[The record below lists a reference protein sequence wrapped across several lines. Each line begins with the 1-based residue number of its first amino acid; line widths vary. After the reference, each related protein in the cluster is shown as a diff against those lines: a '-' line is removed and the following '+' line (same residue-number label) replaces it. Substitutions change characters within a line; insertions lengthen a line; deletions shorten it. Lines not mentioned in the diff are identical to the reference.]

1 MTPEEFRKYGYK
13 IIDWIADYRTN
24 VGNYPVMST
33 VQPGTV
39 RDALPVT
46 PPETPESFE
55 SILND
60 LNQIILPGVSH
71 WNHPN
76 YFAYFP
82 SNATLPSV
90 LGDLLCSGIG
100 GIGLNWQS
108 MPALTEVEEIVCDW
122 MRQMLGLSPT
132 WEGVIQ
138 DTAST
143 STLVALLCAR
153 EQASNHSQ
161 IKNGLQ
167 GEKSPL
173 VIYTSNQSHSS
184 VKKAA
189 LLAGFGLN
197 NVRAIE
203 TDENYAVDVKLLK
216 EAIEQDI
223 EKGLKPCA
231 MVATTGTTSTT
242 AIDPISA
249 ITSLTKKYNMWLH
262 VDAAM
267 AGTAMILPEY
277 RWMWDGI
284 EGADSIVIN
293 PHKWLGV
300 VFDCSLFYIRDSEH
314 LIRVMSS
321 NPSYLQTSV
330 DDEAK
335 NYRDWGIPLGRRFRA
350 LKLWC
355 LIRDQGVLGLQQRVR
370 RDIKNARWL
379 KEQIENT
386 PEWDILAP
394 VTLQTICVRHVP
406 PDVDNDLLDNHTIE
420 WVTRI
425 NNSGAAYLTP
435 AQLNGKW
442 MVRIS
447 IGAEPTTLK
456 HVKTLWNTM
465 KSAVTKELYGR
476 G

>member
-1 MTPEEFRKYGYK
+1 
-13 IIDWIADYRTN
+13 
-24 VGNYPVMST
+24 
-33 VQPGTV
+33 
-39 RDALPVT
+39 
-46 PPETPESFE
+46 
-55 SILND
+55 
-60 LNQIILPGVSH
+60 
-71 WNHPN
+71 
-76 YFAYFP
+76 
-82 SNATLPSV
+82 
-90 LGDLLCSGIG
+90 
-100 GIGLNWQS
+100 
-108 MPALTEVEEIVCDW
+108 
-122 MRQMLGLSPT
+122 
-132 WEGVIQ
+132 
-138 DTAST
+138 
-143 STLVALLCAR
+143 
-153 EQASNHSQ
+153 
-161 IKNGLQ
+161 
-167 GEKSPL
+167 
-173 VIYTSNQSHSS
+173 
-184 VKKAA
+184 
-189 LLAGFGLN
+189 
-197 NVRAIE
+197 
-203 TDENYAVDVKLLK
+203 
-216 EAIEQDI
+216 
-223 EKGLKPCA
+223 
-231 MVATTGTTSTT
+231 
-242 AIDPISA
+242 
-249 ITSLTKKYNMWLH
+249 MWLH

-300 VFDCSLFYIRDSEH
+300 VFDCSLFYIRDYEH

-355 LIRDQGVLGLQQRVR
+355 LIRDQGVLGLQERVR